1 MMIAH
6 RQATRAL
13 VLVALLLGLTFSVA
27 VMGWQTPLVL
37 DQIVADE

>member
-6 RQATRAL
+6 EHVTRAL
-13 VLVALLLGLTFSVA
+13 VLVALLLGLTFSAA
-27 VMGWQTPLVL
+27 VMGWQTPLLL